1 MKAKILNK
9 ILLSLCLMFVLG
21 RAMTHAEDDSPTSP
35 QEIAETPIPTAT
47 PNATEVFTTAHDGTC
62 LQWDVYLPETISATL
77 RPVVLVVHIGA
88 FRAGSRK
95 DSGAV
100 KVATTLRDAGFIALH
115 SGIATGAE
123 HIIIPERKTD
133 VVEMIKSLQEK
144 EKSTVIQNI
153 KSFNS
158 CAHITYLLYFFR

>member
-9 ILLSLCLMFVLG
+9 ILLNLCLMFVLG

-77 RPVVLVVHIGA
+77 RPVVLVVHIGG

-100 KVATTLRDAGFIALH
+100 KVATTLRDAGFIACSIDYRLDV
-115 SGIATGAE
+115 SANFLQV
-123 HIIIPERKTD
+123 PERDLSAGNRHMRGTND
-133 VVEMIKSLQEK
+133 PSLCRRDRRK
-144 EKSTVIQNI
+144 R
-153 KSFNS
+153 NS
-158 CAHITYLLYFFR
+158 S